1 MNKNAIIGIGNPIRS
16 DDGIGIIL
24 INELIKRKKEF
35 KNLDFIDGGTG
46 GFNLLHDLSKYEK
59 ILIIDAVN
67 MEKNPFESEFFNIEN
82 IKNNKDIYLNI
93 STHNEDFLEIIK
105 LSEKLDEKPDKIY
118 VFAVQPK
125 NLDYNGKLSK
135 ELLENID
142 NYVRELIEKIKEN
155 MI

>member
-1 MNKNAIIGIGNPIRS
+1 MNKNAVIGIGNPFRS

-24 INELIKRKKEF
+24 LNELIKRKKEF
-35 KNLDFIDGGTG
+35 KNIDFIDGGTG
-46 GFNLLHDLSKYEK
+46 GFNLLHDLSKYKK

-67 MEKNPFESEFFNIEN
+67 MGKNPFESEFFNIEN
-82 IKNNKDIYLNI
+82 IKNNKDIHLNI
-93 STHNEDFLEIIK
+93 STHNENFLDIIK

-125 NLDYNGKLSK
+125 NLNYNGNLSK

-142 NYVRELIEKIKEN
+142 NYIFKLIEKIKEN